1 MENKSGKMWFCFVMI
16 GVFMCIMLMGMII
29 PKQTAASDGSN
40 VNKHLYIKTL
50 NQGLPF
56 LKCSNK
62 NEMRYSDMNLK
73 STILNIVGLD
83 IGNPFRVIGKE
94 MSYLNSV
101 QKVEISY
108 NEEVQQLDQVNKD
121 KKDSIVDGIEVKPF
135 EVSEEDK
142 SGKEKEESNN
152 DMEENKV
159 VSVYNPDLVKEKTNG
174 QPQVLIYHSHTS
186 EGYRPGPAQTKDQN
200 FSVVG
205 VADEITKELENYGI
219 NVIHD
224 KTYNDADYN
233 NSYLR
238 SGEILDNY
246 LAKYGEMDLIIDLHR
261 DGGPSKSSV
270 TSTINGKNVA
280 RFMFVYAANNPH
292 IQKNMKVINNILNIA
307 NELFPGLAKG
317 DGTFDYKYSTHFFN
331 QHKSGNVVLIEV
343 GADVSEIDE
352 AKECAKY
359 LGRVIAE
366 YLDRSEKG
374 ELE

>member
-1 MENKSGKMWFCFVMI
+1 MENKSGKMWFCFIMLA
-16 GVFMCIMLMGMII
+16 VFMVIMLMGIII
-29 PKQTAASDGSN
+29 PKKTEASDGSS

-62 NEMRYSDMNLK
+62 NEMHYSDMNLK
-73 STILNIVGLD
+73 STILNAVGLD
-83 IGNPFRVIGKE
+83 IGNPFMVLGKE
-94 MSYLNSV
+94 MSYLNNV

-108 NEEVQQLDQVNKD
+108 NNESEQVDKVNKD
-121 KKDSIVDGIEVKPF
+121 NKGSIVDGIEVKPF

-142 SGKEKEESNN
+142 NIKEKEEI
-152 DMEENKV
+152 DIEENKV
-159 VSVYNPDLVKEKTNG
+159 VSVYNPNLVKEKTNE
-174 QPQVLIYHSHTS
+174 QPQVLIYHTHTS

-219 NVIHD
+219 NVMHD

-233 NSYLR
+233 NSYR
-238 SGEILDNY
+238 NSGEILDTY

-261 DGGPSKSSV
+261 DAGPSKSAV
-270 TSTINGKNVA
+270 TTTINGKDVA
-280 RFMFVYAANNPH
+280 KFMFVYAANNPH
-292 IQKNMKVINNILNIA
+292 IQKNMQVINNILNIS

-317 DGTFDYKYSTHFFN
+317 DGRYEYKYVTNFFN
-331 QHKSGNVVLIEV
+331 QHKSGNVVLMEV
-343 GADVSEIDE
+343 GSEVTEVQE

-366 YLDRSEKG
+366 YLDKNKKG
-374 ELE
+374 ELD